1 MENSQS
7 HLEKRYGLP
16 TAIAMVVGIVIGSGI
31 FFKSEKILQCTGG
44 NLKLGVLAWL
54 IGGIVITSCAYCFA
68 IMATKYEKINGL
80 VDYSEVLC
88 GSKYAYVIGWFT
100 TIVYYPSLTIA
111 LAWLC
116 ARFTLVLINRP
127 ELTGGPD
134 SGLCFALSGFYL
146 ILSFAINVLSP
157 KIAGKIQ
164 VSCTVIKLIP
174 LLLMAV
180 AGTIYGL
187 TKGYTVANFTT
198 VVETVPVGGAI
209 FKAVC
214 ATAFAYD
221 GWIIATSIN
230 SELKNG
236 KKDLPLALM
245 WGSVI
250 IVAIYIAYYI
260 GLAGGITNVEM
271 MANGQAGAK
280 AAFSAIFGKFG
291 GTALFVFVIISC
303 FGTLNGL
310 AMGCSRGFYSL
321 AVRNEGPCVDRMQQ
335 VDKVTKMPVNSS
347 VTALI
352 VCAVWLVFFYCSQL
366 SAIGKYMGIF
376 AFDPTEL
383 PIVTIY
389 AFYIPIFICFII
401 KHKELNFFSRFIA
414 PIFAIIS
421 SLFMVYAA
429 IQAHIQTILGYL
441 IVFSVI
447 ILTGILVMKPK
458 NKKISN

>member
-1 MENSQS
+1 MEKSDS
-7 HLEKRYGLP
+7 LLEKRYGLP
-16 TAIAMVVGIVIGSGI
+16 TAVGIVVGIVIGSGI

-44 NLKLGVLAWL
+44 NLKLGILAWL

-68 IMATKYEKINGL
+68 IMATKYEKVNGL
-80 VDYSEVLC
+80 VDYSEILC
-88 GSKYAYVIGWFT
+88 GSKYAYIIGWFT
-100 TIVYYPSLTIA
+100 TTVYYPALTIA

-116 ARFTLVLINRP
+116 ARFTLVLINKP

-134 SGLCFALSGFYL
+134 SGLCLILSGFFL
-146 ILSFAINVLSP
+146 IISFAINTISP

-187 TKGYTVANFTT
+187 TKGCTVENFTT
-198 VVETVPVGGAI
+198 VVESVPTGSAI

-230 SELKNG
+230 SELRDSKKN
-236 KKDLPLALM
+236 LPLALM
-245 WGSVI
+245 WGSLI
-250 IVAIYIAYYI
+250 IVFVYIAYYI
-260 GLAGGITNVEM
+260 GLAGGITNAEM

-280 AAFSAIFGKFG
+280 AAFSAVFGKFG

-310 AMGCSRGFYSL
+310 TMGCSRCFYSL
-321 AVRNEGPCVDRMQQ
+321 AVRNEGPAVNMMKQ

-347 VTALI
+347 VASLT
-352 VCAVWLVFFYCSQL
+352 VCIIWLVFFYCSQL
-366 SAIGKYMGIF
+366 SEIGSHMGIF

-389 AFYIPIFICFII
+389 AFYIPIFISFII
-401 KHKELNFFSRFIA
+401 KHKELSFFSRFIA
-414 PIFAIIS
+414 PVFAIIS
-421 SLFMVYAA
+421 SLFMIFAA
-429 IQAHIQTILGYL
+429 VNAHIETILGYL

-447 ILTGILVMKPK
+447 IFVGFILMKPRSKK
-458 NKKISN
+458 NT